1 MRTEKPSETLMHKLS
16 QSATNAY
23 ISRIKLL
30 TILLPYEE
38 ATTIA
43 LKNTAENIYEESK
56 QQQKQKGTSVI
67 FNNELIPL

>member
-1 MRTEKPSETLMHKLS
+1 MHKLS
-16 QSATNAY
+16 QTLTNAY

-30 TILLPYEE
+30 KILLPYKE

-43 LKNTAENIYEESK
+43 LKNATENIYEESK

>member
-1 MRTEKPSETLMHKLS
+1 LRTEKPSETLMHKLS
-16 QSATNAY
+16 QTLTNAY

-43 LKNTAENIYEESK
+43 LKNATENIYEESK